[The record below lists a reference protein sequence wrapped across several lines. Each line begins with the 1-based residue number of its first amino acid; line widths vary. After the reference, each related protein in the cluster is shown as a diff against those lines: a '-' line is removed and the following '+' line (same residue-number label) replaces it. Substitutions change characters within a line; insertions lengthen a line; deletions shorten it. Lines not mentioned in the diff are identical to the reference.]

1 MSDANPVF
9 LSQDEVQPCHVP
21 LIHPPSTPSTAPA
34 NPRTASIA
42 GNTRSRSRRA
52 DFLPF
57 AASQDERG
65 LRRFNSSTST
75 LRRLGKAFAPPE
87 KIGTLDDLV
96 ITTDRKLFAVLQV
109 GGFLGLGGYLVALPY
124 ESLAIDDHGS
134 KITLTG
140 ASKDAVQ
147 KLPEFQYPKS
157 S

>member
-1 MSDANPVF
+1 MSCPAYSPSIDATFNCAGKSPKS
-9 LSQDEVQPCHVP
+9 LDRRQY
-21 LIHPPSTPSTAPA
+21 
-34 NPRTASIA
+34 SIA
-42 GNTRSRSRRA
+42 IASGGLLALCGSAGRA
-52 DFLPF
+52 RAQTVQLVDVDVKAVGEGFR
-57 AASQDERG
+57 ASK
-65 LRRFNSSTST
+65 L
-75 LRRLGKAFAPPE
+75 LGTKVENEKNE

-124 ESLAIDDHGS
+124 ESLAIDDHGR

>member
-1 MSDANPVF
+1 MSCPAYSPSIDATFNCAGESPKS
-9 LSQDEVQPCHVP
+9 LDRRQY
-21 LIHPPSTPSTAPA
+21 
-34 NPRTASIA
+34 SIA
-42 GNTRSRSRRA
+42 IASGGLLALCGFAGRA
-52 DFLPF
+52 RAQTVQLVDVDVKAVGEGFR
-57 AASQDERG
+57 ASK
-65 LRRFNSSTST
+65 L
-75 LRRLGKAFAPPE
+75 LGTKVENEKNE

-124 ESLAIDDHGS
+124 ESLAIDDHGR